1 MPETSNKVFEN
12 LNLEISLKEDYAKIL
27 EGLNNKKIFI
37 DITIMPNNDSKPIF
51 ERLTEDTEEKIE
63 KLTKKIVN
71 LIIFIDENDKMNLSI
86 KDVKGE
92 ILLISQFT
100 LCADTRKG
108 NRPSFVSAKNPKD
121 ANKIYEKIIESIRNE
136 NIIVEKGIFGADMK
150 VELLND
156 GPVTILLDI

>member
-1 MPETSNKVFEN
+1 MRELIQRVTSASVKVDGKIVGKIGKGFLIFLGVYEEDIEEN
-12 LNLEISLKEDYAKIL
+12 
-27 EGLNNKKIFI
+27 
-37 DITIMPNNDSKPIF
+37 
-51 ERLTEDTEEKIE
+51 IE

-71 LIIFIDENDKMNLSI
+71 LRIFNDENDKMNLSI
-86 KDVKGE
+86 KEVKGE

-121 ANKIYEKIIESIRNE
+121 ANVIYEKTIESIRSE
-136 NIIVEKGIFGADMK
+136 GIIVEKGIFGADMK

-156 GPVTILLDI
+156 GPVTILLDV

>member
-1 MPETSNKVFEN
+1 MRALIQRVTSASVKVDG
-12 LNLEISLKEDYAKIL
+12 EIVGKIGKGFL
-27 EGLNNKKIFI
+27 IFLGI
-37 DITIMPNNDSKPIF
+37 Y
-51 ERLTEDTEEKIE
+51 EEDTEEKIE

-71 LIIFIDENDKMNLSI
+71 LRIFNDENDKMNLSI

-121 ANKIYEKIIESIRNE
+121 ANVIYEKTIESIRNE
-136 NIIVEKGIFGADMK
+136 GIIVEKGIFGADMK

>member
-1 MPETSNKVFEN
+1 MRALIQRVTSASVKIDG
-12 LNLEISLKEDYAKIL
+12 EIVGKIGKGFL
-27 EGLNNKKIFI
+27 IFLGVY
-37 DITIMPNNDSKPIF
+37 
-51 ERLTEDTEEKIE
+51 EEDTEEKIE

-71 LIIFIDENDKMNLSI
+71 LRIFNDENDKMNLSI

-121 ANKIYEKIIESIRNE
+121 ANVIYEKTIESIRNE
-136 NIIVEKGIFGADMK
+136 GIIVEKGIFGADMK

-156 GPVTILLDI
+156 GPVTILLDM

>member
-1 MPETSNKVFEN
+1 MRALIQRVTSASVKV
-12 LNLEISLKEDYAKIL
+12 DGKIV
-27 EGLNNKKIFI
+27 GKIGKGFLVFLGI
-37 DITIMPNNDSKPIF
+37 Y
-51 ERLTEDTEEKIE
+51 EEDTEEKIE
-63 KLTKKIVN
+63 KLTKKIIN
-71 LIIFIDENDKMNLSI
+71 LRIFNDENDKMNLSI
-86 KDVKGE
+86 KEVKGE

-121 ANKIYEKIIESIRNE
+121 AKKIYEKTIESIKNE
-136 NIIVEKGIFGADMK
+136 NIVVEKGIFGADMK

>member
-1 MPETSNKVFEN
+1 MRALIQRVTSASVKVDG
-12 LNLEISLKEDYAKIL
+12 EIVGKIGKGFL
-27 EGLNNKKIFI
+27 IFLGVYE
-37 DITIMPNNDSKPIF
+37 K
-51 ERLTEDTEEKIE
+51 DTEEKIE

-71 LIIFIDENDKMNLSI
+71 LRIFNDENDKMNLSI
-86 KDVKGE
+86 KEVKGE

-108 NRPSFVSAKNPKD
+108 NRPLFVSAKNPNE
-121 ANKIYEKIIESIRNE
+121 ANEIYERTIKSIRNE
-136 NIIVEKGIFGADMK
+136 GIIVEKGIFGADMK

>member
-1 MPETSNKVFEN
+1 MKALIQRVTSASVKVDGK
-12 LNLEISLKEDYAKIL
+12 LVGKVGK
-27 EGLNNKKIFI
+27 GLLIFLGI
-37 DITIMPNNDSKPIF
+37 Y
-51 ERLTEDTEEKIE
+51 EEDTEEKIE

-71 LIIFIDENDKMNLSI
+71 LRIFNDENDKMNLSV

-92 ILLISQFT
+92 VLLISQFT

-108 NRPSFVSAKNPKD
+108 NRPSFIMAKEPIE
-121 ANKIYEKIIESIRNE
+121 ANKIYEKTVESIRRE

-156 GPVTILLDI
+156 GPVTIMLDI

>member
-1 MPETSNKVFEN
+1 MRALIQRVTSASVKVEGKIVGKIGKGFLIFLGVYE
-12 LNLEISLKEDYAKIL
+12 EDI
-27 EGLNNKKIFI
+27 
-37 DITIMPNNDSKPIF
+37 
-51 ERLTEDTEEKIE
+51 EEKIE

-71 LIIFIDENDKMNLSI
+71 LRIFNDENDKMNLSI

-100 LCADTRKG
+100 LCADIRKG

>member
-1 MPETSNKVFEN
+1 MKALIQRVTSASVKVDEKVVGR
-12 LNLEISLKEDYAKIL
+12 IGK
-27 EGLNNKKIFI
+27 GLLVFLGVY
-37 DITIMPNNDSKPIF
+37 
-51 ERLTEDTEEKIE
+51 EEDTEEKIE

-71 LIIFIDENDKMNLSI
+71 LRIFNDGNDKMNLSV
-86 KDVKGE
+86 KDIKGE

-108 NRPSFVSAKNPKD
+108 NRPSFIMAKEPIE
-121 ANKIYEKIIESIRNE
+121 ANKIYEKTVESIKKE
-136 NIIVEKGIFGADMK
+136 DIIVEKGVFGADMK

>member
-1 MPETSNKVFEN
+1 MRALIQRVTSASVKVDE
-12 LNLEISLKEDYAKIL
+12 KIV
-27 EGLNNKKIFI
+27 GKIGKGFL
-37 DITIMPNNDSKPIF
+37 IF
-51 ERLTEDTEEKIE
+51 LGVYEEDTEEKIE

-71 LIIFIDENDKMNLSI
+71 LRIFNDENNKMNLSI
-86 KDVKGE
+86 KEIKGE

-121 ANKIYEKIIESIRNE
+121 ANVIYEKTIESIRNE
-136 NIIVEKGIFGADMK
+136 GIIVEKGIFGADMK

>member
-1 MPETSNKVFEN
+1 MRALIQRVTSASVKVDE
-12 LNLEISLKEDYAKIL
+12 KIV
-27 EGLNNKKIFI
+27 GKIGKGFL
-37 DITIMPNNDSKPIF
+37 IF
-51 ERLTEDTEEKIE
+51 LAVYEEDTEEKIE

-71 LIIFIDENDKMNLSI
+71 LRIFNDENDKMNLSI

-121 ANKIYEKIIESIRNE
+121 ANVIYEKTIESIRNE
-136 NIIVEKGIFGADMK
+136 GIIVEKGIFGADMK

>member
-1 MPETSNKVFEN
+1 MRVLIQRVTSASVKV
-12 LNLEISLKEDYAKIL
+12 DGKIV
-27 EGLNNKKIFI
+27 GKIGKGFLVFLGI
-37 DITIMPNNDSKPIF
+37 Y
-51 ERLTEDTEEKIE
+51 EEDTEEKIE
-63 KLTKKIVN
+63 KLTKKIIN
-71 LIIFIDENDKMNLSI
+71 LRIFNDENDKMNLSI
-86 KDVKGE
+86 KDVKGK

-121 ANKIYEKIIESIRNE
+121 ANVIYEKTIESIKNE
-136 NIIVEKGIFGADMK
+136 NIVVEKGIFGADMK